1 MMKIMRRL
9 LTRLVLVVLAAVLA
23 VGGYGLYRYQRFANT
38 PLAVPEDGYHL
49 LIKPGTSLGLVAQQL
64 ERDQVLDE
72 PFLLRLM
79 ARLDGSASRVKAGE
93 YQLLPG
99 TTPRRLLRMLVSG
112 EVVLHS
118 FTIIEG
124 WTFKQM
130 MQALRNHPAIEHTLD
145 GAGQLSVM
153 ELLGEPGA
161 HPEGWFYP
169 DTYRFPRGTTD
180 VDFLRRAYR
189 VMQQQLADAWEQRVD
204 GLPLKSPYE
213 ALILASLIERETAVP
228 EERTRIAGV
237 FVRRLQK
244 GMRLQTDPTVIYG
257 MGDAFD
263 GNIRRRDLRTDTP
276 YNTYTRHG
284 LPPTPIAMPSGASI
298 KAALNPADGDELYF
312 VSRGDGSHQ
321 FSATLEEHNAAVRRY
336 QLGGR

>member
-1 MMKIMRRL
+1 
-9 LTRLVLVVLAAVLA
+9 RLVVA
-23 VGGYGLYRYQRFANT
+23 
-38 PLAVPEDGYHL
+38 EDGYHL
-49 LIKPGTSLGLVAQQL
+49 LIKPGTALGLVAQQL

-99 TTPRRLLRMLVSG
+99 LTPRRLLRMLVSG

-161 HPEGWFYP
+161 HPEGLFYP

-180 VDFLRRAYR
+180 VQFLRRAHHALR
-189 VMQQQLADAWEQRVD
+189 QRLLAEWEQRAE
-204 GLPLKSPYE
+204 GLPLKDPYE
-213 ALILASLIERETAVP
+213 ALILASIIERETGVDA
-228 EERTRIAGV
+228 ERGKVAGV
-237 FVRRLQK
+237 FVRRLQR

-257 MGDAFD
+257 
-263 GNIRRRDLRTDTP
+263 
-276 YNTYTRHG
+276 
-284 LPPTPIAMPSGASI
+284 
-298 KAALNPADGDELYF
+298 
-312 VSRGDGSHQ
+312 V
-321 FSATLEEHNAAVRRY
+321 
-336 QLGGR
+336 